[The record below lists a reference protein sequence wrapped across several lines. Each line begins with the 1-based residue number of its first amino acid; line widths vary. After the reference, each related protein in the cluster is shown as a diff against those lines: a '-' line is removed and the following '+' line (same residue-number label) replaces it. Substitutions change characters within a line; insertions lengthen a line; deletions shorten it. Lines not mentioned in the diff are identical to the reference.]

1 MIYKARSSLPGHLRV
16 TFELPAALWASQVH
30 VIGDF
35 NGWSKSATP
44 MHQARDGRWRATVD
58 LPGDRC
64 YEFCYL
70 IDGERRMDSSSDL
83 CAIHR
88 SATNLCLVIGRED
101 GLCPLSAGLAERRSR
116 IEQERVTVQG
126 KFEENQ

>member
-1 MIYKARSSLPGHLRV
+1 MIYKARSALPGHLRL

-58 LPGDRC
+58 LPSDRC

-70 IDGERRMDSSSDL
+70 IDGERRMDSSSDV

-88 SATNLCLVIGRED
+88 SATTLCLVIGRED
-101 GLCPLSAGLAERRSR
+101 GICPLRVAFAERYPRTEKDSAT
-116 IEQERVTVQG
+116 IQER
-126 KFEENQ
+126 FEENQ